1 MFNKIL
7 VPLDGSKL
15 AERALAPAFTLG
27 QHTESEMI
35 VARVLV
41 AEKILVP
48 DMYLYGGYGVQWPD
62 QALEEAR
69 AEATEYLQNIH
80 EARGK
85 SRLVITTKV
94 LEGDVAGAIVAL
106 AVKDKVDLIVMSSHG
121 YSGLPRWML
130 GSVAERVLSIAP
142 CPVLIIRSTATLSSI
157 LVALDGS
164 ELSERALAPALE
176 VARGFNSQ
184 VTLLRAVPE
193 VTPRDAQTLDEIER
207 GLGMRL
213 QEEIHEDAAA
223 YLNRLAA
230 AARDTGLD
238 VSTIVLHDSAAT
250 GILNHIDNHPVDM
263 IAMSTHGRSGL
274 QHWIYGSITEKVL
287 RNTTRSMLVVR
298 PGTPPAQD

>member
-1 MFNKIL
+1 MFSKIL

-27 QHTESEMI
+27 QHAESEMI

-85 SRLVITTKV
+85 SRLAITTKV
-94 LEGDVAGAIVAL
+94 LEGDVADAIVTL

-142 CPVLIIRSTATLSSI
+142 CPVLVIRSTATLSSI

-176 VARGFNSQ
+176 VARGFHSQ
-184 VTLLRAVPE
+184 MTLLRAVPE

-230 AARDTGLD
+230 AAREAGLD

-298 PGTPPAQD
+298 PGKLPAQD

>member
-1 MFNKIL
+1 MFSKIL

-27 QHTESEMI
+27 QHAESEMI

-69 AEATEYLQNIH
+69 
-80 EARGK
+80 GK
-85 SRLVITTKV
+85 SRLAITTQV
-94 LEGDVAGAIVAL
+94 LEGDVADAIVTL
-106 AVKDKVDLIVMSSHG
+106 AAKDKVDLIVMSSHG

-142 CPVLIIRSTATLSSI
+142 CPVLVIRSTATLSSI
-157 LVALDGS
+157 LAALDGS

-176 VARGFNSQ
+176 VARGFHSQ

-193 VTPRDAQTLDEIER
+193 VTPRD
-207 GLGMRL
+207 
-213 QEEIHEDAAA
+213 
-223 YLNRLAA
+223 
-230 AARDTGLD
+230 
-238 VSTIVLHDSAAT
+238 
-250 GILNHIDNHPVDM
+250 
-263 IAMSTHGRSGL
+263 
-274 QHWIYGSITEKVL
+274 
-287 RNTTRSMLVVR
+287 
-298 PGTPPAQD
+298 